1 MFDLLLIYQTP
12 SFRHRDKD
20 TEFVTLCKSLHVT
33 DLVCDNAWMLWKT
46 VEDSVEE
53 LNVCIIQKPLWW
65 KSGILLLLINCGM
78 LF

>member
-1 MFDLLLIYQTP
+1 MFDLLLIYQPP

-46 VEDSVEE
+46 IEDSVEE
-53 LNVCIIQKPLWW
+53 LNVCVIQKRL
-65 KSGILLLLINCGM
+65 
-78 LF
+78 